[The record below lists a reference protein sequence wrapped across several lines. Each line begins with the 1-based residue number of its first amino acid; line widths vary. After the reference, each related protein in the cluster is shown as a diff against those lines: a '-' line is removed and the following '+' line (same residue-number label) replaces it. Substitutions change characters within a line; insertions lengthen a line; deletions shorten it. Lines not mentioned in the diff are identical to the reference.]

1 MTAAHDRFR
10 TTSSR
15 GLRHDGVPMRL
26 YHEAKRFGAWDPRSL
41 DLRRDGRDWTCL
53 SELERDVLLRLTAG
67 FQAGEESMTLDIPP
81 LLLAVGRR
89 EDRLEETF
97 FLSTVLADEAK
108 HTEFFRRFLDEV
120 CRAPADLHRYHTPSF
135 RKLFYEE
142 LPRAMAR
149 LLDDASRGAE
159 AEALVAYTLV
169 GEGVLAQAGY
179 HVFAS
184 ALQRSRLLPGLLE
197 GLSLVQRD
205 ETRHLAYGV
214 FVLSR
219 LVAEDPAVAG
229 VISRRLDELLPVAV
243 GVVNEFFVPYEAMPF
258 GLSLDDTVSY
268 AVEQFTCQSAHLER
282 ARALGAAAAYEDL
295 VSAPVGLAA
304 GALAPGQDGGARRE
318 PPLPPSVIELLR
330 WVRRQLAPALVEV
343 RRDAAARVFVF
354 AIERDPVV
362 SALLITQE
370 VFDHHPV
377 AEIVAAV
384 AGARA
389 LEQLRDTA
397 RLRLTCLRAGA
408 RIIVQAP
415 A

>member
-282 ARALGAAAAYEDL
+282 ARALGAAGVAASCL
-295 VSAPVGLAA
+295 P
-304 GALAPGQDGGARRE
+304 GARR
-318 PPLPPSVIELLR
+318 PARGRVPACLR
-330 WVRRQLAPALVEV
+330 QRRRQLTAYPPQQLDH
-343 RRDAAARVFVF
+343 RRGQRRVF
-354 AIERDPVV
+354 
-362 SALLITQE
+362 
-370 VFDHHPV
+370 
-377 AEIVAAV
+377 
-384 AGARA
+384 
-389 LEQLRDTA
+389 
-397 RLRLTCLRAGA
+397 
-408 RIIVQAP
+408 
-415 A
+415 